1 MASPEQMRTT
11 IERSVEA
18 IALRPS
24 TGRGTATTR
33 VTLKPGLECDIDDGA
48 WKLTA
53 GVSEKWGGTN
63 AGPNPGILG
72 RGALGSCLAIGYG
85 MWAARLGVPIDAL
98 EVVVQCDY
106 DSRGE
111 LGIAHD
117 VPPGYLQVRYRV
129 TVTSPAPEAD
139 VQRVLDIADKHSPYR
154 DVYARAQDI
163 RRETK
168 IIAADRS

>member
-1 MASPEQMRTT
+1 MASPEQIRITL
-11 IERSVEA
+11 ERRAEE

-24 TGRGTATTR
+24 AGQGTATTR
-33 VTLKPGLECDIDDGA
+33 VTLKPGLECDVEEGT

-53 GVSEKWGGTN
+53 GIGEKRGGNN

-98 EVVVQCDY
+98 EVEVQADY

-111 LGIAHD
+111 LGIADD
-117 VPPGYLQVRYRV
+117 VSPGYVQVRYRV
-129 TVTSPAPEAD
+129 IVTSPAPEVD
-139 VQRVLDIADKHSPYR
+139 VRRVLDIADKRSPYR

-163 RRETK
+163 RRETT
-168 IIAADRS
+168 IIARP